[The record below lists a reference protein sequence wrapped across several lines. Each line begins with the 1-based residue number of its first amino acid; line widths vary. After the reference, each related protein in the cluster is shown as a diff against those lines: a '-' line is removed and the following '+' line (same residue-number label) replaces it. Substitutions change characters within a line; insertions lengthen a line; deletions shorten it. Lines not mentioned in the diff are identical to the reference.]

1 MGLAPRNAGWVGRS
15 SESCWEVSL
24 ARLAEVWELRAR
36 QREQR
41 LQRPGSREEE
51 VQSGAKSSVH
61 TTGEAGVDAGGSAGG
76 GGPDTR
82 WEGRSGTAGPSASI
96 GS

>member
-1 MGLAPRNAGWVGRS
+1 M
-15 SESCWEVSL
+15 SL
-24 ARLAEVWELRAR
+24 ARLAEVWGPRAR
-36 QREQR
+36 QREQHP
-41 LQRPGSREEE
+41 QRPGSREEE
-51 VQSGAKSSVH
+51 VQLGAKSSIH